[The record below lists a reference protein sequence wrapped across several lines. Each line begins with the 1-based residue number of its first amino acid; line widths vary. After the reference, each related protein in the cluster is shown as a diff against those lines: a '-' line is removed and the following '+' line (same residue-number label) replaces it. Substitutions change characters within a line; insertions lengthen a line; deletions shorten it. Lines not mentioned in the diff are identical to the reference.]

1 MIITHDFNNNNNN
14 YYFVLVIIFCLRG
27 VIEQKVRLA
36 HERQLE
42 KLTRYHHQLFWQNF
56 GIIISSFGNRS
67 AISFSFRF
75 FALCRAFAESLCLC
89 PCFFFTPPPAV
100 KLFLSVFNIFK
111 SYVCLCRVFLPRL
124 RVRNLH
130 VFPV

>member
-1 MIITHDFNNNNNN
+1 MLILNNNN
-14 YYFVLVIIFCLRG
+14 YNYSSFSYNKFCLRG
-27 VIEQKVRLA
+27 VIEQTSDA

-42 KLTRYHHQLFWQNF
+42 KLTRYHHLLFRPHHF
-56 GIIISSFGNRS
+56 GIIISSFGYRS

-100 KLFLSVFNIFK
+100 KLFSLSSIFLSPMCVFA
-111 SYVCLCRVFLPRL
+111 VCFSHGCACEISTC
-124 RVRNLH
+124 
-130 VFPV
+130 FPSK